1 MQASDIHKT
10 TFTTYCGHY
19 EYLVMPFG
27 LTNAPAMFQ
36 ALMNTLF
43 KEYLQ
48 KLVLVFFDDILIYNN
63 SMEEHKHHL
72 IIVME
77 ILKQNKL
84 FLKESK
90 CTFGTTHV
98 EYLGH
103 VISQH
108 GVSTDP
114 SKIIA
119 IKNWQT
125 PATVTQLR
133 SFLGL
138 SSYYRWFISGYG
150 QICWPPYDLLKK
162 DSFSWT
168 YTHTAAFLQL
178 KQSLTEA
185 PVLALP
191 DFTIPFILE
200 CDASSSGIGSVLM
213 QNKHP
218 IAYYSKSLGPKA
230 TALSTYE
237 KEAIA
242 ILESLKKWR
251 HYLIGSP
258 LIIKTNHQ
266 SLKFMSDQRVNTG
279 M

>member
-1 MQASDIHKT
+1 
-10 TFTTYCGHY
+10 
-19 EYLVMPFG
+19 
-27 LTNAPAMFQ
+27 
-36 ALMNTLF
+36 
-43 KEYLQ
+43 
-48 KLVLVFFDDILIYNN
+48 
-63 SMEEHKHHL
+63 MEEHKHHL

-77 ILKQNKL
+77 ILKKNKL

-90 CTFGTTHV
+90 CTFGTAHV

-138 SSYYRWFISGYG
+138 SGYYRWFIRGYG
-150 QICWPPYDLLKK
+150 QICWPLYDLLKK

-168 YTHTAAFLQL
+168 DTHTAAFLQL

-200 CDASSSGIGSVLM
+200 CDASGSGIGSVLM
-213 QNKHP
+213 QNKRP

-230 TALSTYE
+230 TALSTY
-237 KEAIA
+237 
-242 ILESLKKWR
+242 
-251 HYLIGSP
+251 
-258 LIIKTNHQ
+258 
-266 SLKFMSDQRVNTG
+266 
-279 M
+279 